1 MIEGDIIV
9 VFDTEYTAWKGSRE
23 RNWCYP
29 GQYREIV
36 QIGAVKLDV
45 RRGLEEIDSFERIAR
60 PRFNPTLSEYFIE
73 LTGITQERLDR
84 EGADFAEVLRDFVE
98 FAGPGTI
105 IYSNGGDEK
114 NLYENCGYYGVI
126 CPLGI
131 DRFRNLS
138 AFLSAEAHATC
149 HVETGTLDA
158 VFGIPSD
165 LPAHDGLADA
175 RKLAGTIR
183 HLRQHGR
190 M

>member
-23 RNWCYP
+23 RNWSYP

-45 RRGLEEIDSFERIAR
+45 RRGLEEIDSFERIVR
-60 PRFNPTLSEYFIE
+60 PRFNPALSEYFIK
-73 LTGITQERLDR
+73 LTGITQERVDR
-84 EGADFAEVLRDFVE
+84 EGTDFTEALRDFVE

-105 IYSNGGDEK
+105 LYSNGGDEK
-114 NLYENCGYYGVI
+114 YLYENCGYYGVI

-138 AFLSAEAHATC
+138 AFLSREACTTD
-149 HVETGTLDA
+149 HVETGQLDA

-175 RKLAGTIR
+175 RKLASTIR
-183 HLRQHGR
+183 HLRQCGR
-190 M
+190 I